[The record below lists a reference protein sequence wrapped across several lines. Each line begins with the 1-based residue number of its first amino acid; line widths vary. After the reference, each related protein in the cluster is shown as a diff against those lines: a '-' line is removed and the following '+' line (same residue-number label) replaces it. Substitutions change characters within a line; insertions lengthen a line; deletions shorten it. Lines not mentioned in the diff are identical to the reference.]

1 MLSTHPVLVPLLNR
15 LAVRLKGTNCTPQL
29 MQDLEFCD
37 RFLAELAENPHLED
51 SLRVEVYT
59 QLLSPG
65 PGGLR
70 AFAWLV
76 ARGHAGPELV
86 VEYLSCQKPGA
97 PTTGALDEG
106 PANGVAEALFAVC
119 LSPAQQLACAAQLL
133 ASQSLAEVSRL
144 TLFRRMLAGAL
155 VAPEVRG
162 QLVSWSTEAT
172 VPGVVLPPAPPELFR
187 AGTLARVQGGEAA
200 ELVLR
205 QVLSCPEQRVPDR
218 ISEVTLD
225 LIDLYGNSVER
236 SLRFKALDWCRQQ
249 PDSKVRRRAY
259 QLAERS
265 EGESFLRLGLRDQD
279 FGVRSWVLARVT
291 RKRTTA

>member
-1 MLSTHPVLVPLLNR
+1 MLARHPVLIPLLNR
-15 LAVRLKGTNCTPQL
+15 LALRLRGTHFTPAL

-37 RFLAELAENPHLED
+37 RFLAELGENPHLED
-51 SLRVEVYT
+51 PLRVEVYT
-59 QLLSPG
+59 QLLSAG

-70 AFAWLV
+70 AFGWLV

-86 VEYLSCQKPGA
+86 EEYLGCLKPGA
-97 PTTGALDEG
+97 PVAGALEEG
-106 PANGVAEALFAVC
+106 PANEVAEALFSVA
-119 LSPAQQLACAAQLL
+119 LPPAQQLVCAARLL
-133 ASQSLAEVSRL
+133 ASQSLGEGARQAI
-144 TLFRRMLAGAL
+144 FRRILAGAL
-155 VAPEVRG
+155 VLPQVRS
-162 QLVSWSTEAT
+162 QLISWSTET
-172 VPGVVLPPAPPELFR
+172 LVPGITLPPAPPELFR
-187 AGTLARVQGGEAA
+187 AGTLARVQAGEAA

-236 SLRFKALDWCRQQ
+236 SLRFRALEWCRQQ

>member
-1 MLSTHPVLVPLLNR
+1 MLARHPVLIPLLNR
-15 LAVRLKGTNCTPQL
+15 LALRLRGTHVTPEL
-29 MQDLEFCD
+29 LQDLEYCD
-37 RFLAELAENPHLED
+37 RFLAELAENSHID
-51 SLRVEVYT
+51 DALRVEVYT

-76 ARGHAGPELV
+76 ARGHAGPGLV
-86 VEYLSCQKPGA
+86 VEYLSCQRPGT
-97 PTTGALDEG
+97 PGREALDEET
-106 PANGVAEALFAVC
+106 AQEVAEALFAV
-119 LSPAQQLACAAQLL
+119 LLPEQQLVGAATLL
-133 ASQSLAEVSRL
+133 ASQSLGELARQG
-144 TLFRRMLAGAL
+144 LFRRMLAGQL
-155 VAPEVRG
+155 VGAEVSR
-162 QLVSWSTEAT
+162 QLVSWSTEAM
-172 VPGVVLPPAPPELFR
+172 VPGVTLPPAPPELFR
-187 AGTLARVQGGEAA
+187 AGTLARVQAGEAA

-236 SLRFKALDWCRQQ
+236 SLRLKGLEWCRQQ